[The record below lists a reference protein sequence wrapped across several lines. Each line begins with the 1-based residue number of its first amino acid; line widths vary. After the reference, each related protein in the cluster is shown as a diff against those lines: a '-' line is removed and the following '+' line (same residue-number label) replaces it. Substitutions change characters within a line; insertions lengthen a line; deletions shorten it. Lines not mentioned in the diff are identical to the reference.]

1 MMKTKPIRSLL
12 TLMAVLCAASAM
24 ARARTIARP
33 QYVWNSTEG
42 LEVESIT
49 LSDTATTVAIL
60 YTGRPKERFSIAPTT
75 ALTATGGLS
84 YPLLRAYGI
93 EPGKKVRLPE
103 SGQLRLSLVFK
114 PVAEGTSKVT
124 LCETATPR
132 KRGKTIAWIRLNGQL
147 PPLALPKGVGE
158 LPDDTASPLPEPTY
172 KYGVAKVN
180 IHLQEYQPSM
190 DGISVRWKQL
200 GIFQPNISVLQ
211 PVGIDSTGCS
221 TVSLPVAATTPLV
234 FRASP
239 WPYDIICYAEA
250 GRTTDIY
257 VSLRE
262 LSRRSSAL
270 HKGDRSHGPIA
281 YFSGPHALLAQE
293 LTDNPNPW
301 LSLWNQEGIEHWSA
315 ERYAEHVENLH
326 RERSRRWGKLPVSRA
341 TREVEAMTNDFE
353 LLSNLEMGTAALRNA
368 RLNNGVMSSE
378 EDTQEFYYSLQD
390 SMRSH
395 MKSCGALKSLNNP
408 KALFSTGYSSWI
420 GFYPDDMLIKA
431 FGTNKGTY
439 FTDKKAGDL
448 FQKIAWE
455 HTALTAADRLAMDS
469 LPASYREYLEEA
481 NDSLLQEKADRERRA
496 MAMLRQT
503 PAAPDSLLL
512 DSIVARYK
520 GKAVVVDMWYTR
532 CGHCIRGFQDTKA
545 IRDEMAGRGVVFVYL
560 DNTDWSSTDAWKYL
574 AGDLKG
580 EHYRLPLRQWKHI
593 LENDY
598 HGTGAPTYGFY
609 DRTGRLRNVHCG
621 YMDAPL
627 YKKQL
632 TKLLEK

>member
-1 MMKTKPIRSLL
+1 MKTTPIRSLL
-12 TLMAVLCAASAM
+12 TLIAVLCAASAM
-24 ARARTIARP
+24 AGARTIDRP

-42 LEVESIT
+42 LEVESIA

-60 YTGRPKERFSIAPTT
+60 YTGRPKERFSIAQTT
-75 ALTATGGLS
+75 TLTATGGHT

-103 SGQLRLSLVFK
+103 SGQLRLSLVFS
-114 PVAEGTSKVT
+114 PVAEGTREVT
-124 LCETATPR
+124 LCETAKPAG
-132 KRGKTIAWIRLNGQL
+132 RGKTIAGIRLDGQL

-158 LPDDTASPLPEPTY
+158 LAADTVSPLPSPTF
-172 KYGVAKVN
+172 KYGTATVN
-180 IHLQEYQPSM
+180 VHLLEYQPAM

-200 GIFQPNISVLQ
+200 GIFLPNISVLQ
-211 PVGIDSTGCS
+211 PVGVDSTGCC

-234 FRASP
+234 FRVSP

-262 LSRRSSAL
+262 LCRRGSEL

-281 YFSGPHALLAQE
+281 YFTGPHALLAQE

-301 LSLWNQEGIEHWSA
+301 WSMWDQEGIEHWSA
-315 ERYAEHVENLH
+315 ERYAEHVKNLH
-326 RERSRRWGKLPVSRA
+326 RERSERWGKLPVSRA
-341 TREVEAMTNDFE
+341 TREVEAMSNDID
-353 LLSNLEMGTAALRNA
+353 LLSNLFMGTAALRNA
-368 RLNNGVMSSE
+368 RLNKGVMSRE
-378 EDTQEFYYSLQD
+378 EDTQEFYYGLQD
-390 SMRSH
+390 SMRTQI
-395 MKSCGALKSLNNP
+395 KSCGALKSLNNP
-408 KALFSTGYSSWI
+408 KALFSKDYSSEI
-420 GFYPDDMLIKA
+420 GDHPDSMLINA
-431 FGTNKGTY
+431 FGAAEGPY
-439 FTDKKAGDL
+439 FRDKEAQEL
-448 FQKIAWE
+448 FRKITWE

-469 LPASYREYLEEA
+469 LPASYREYLEAE
-481 NDSLLQEKADRERRA
+481 NDLQLREKADRERRA

-512 DSIVARYK
+512 DSIVARYR
-520 GKAVVVDMWYTR
+520 GKAVVVDMWHTR

-545 IRDEMAGRGVVFVYL
+545 IRSKMADSGVVFVYI

-580 EHYRLPLRQWKHI
+580 EHYRLPLKQWKHI

-609 DRTGRLRNVHCG
+609 DRTGRLRHVHCG

-632 TKLLEK
+632 AELLEE

>member
-1 MMKTKPIRSLL
+1 MKTTPIRSLL

-24 ARARTIARP
+24 AGARTIDRP

-42 LEVESIT
+42 LEVESIA

-60 YTGRPKERFSIAPTT
+60 YTGRPKERFSIAQTT
-75 ALTATGGLS
+75 TLTATGGHS

-103 SGQLRLSLVFK
+103 SGQLRLSLVFS
-114 PVAEGTSKVT
+114 PVAEDTREVT
-124 LCETATPR
+124 LCETAKPAG
-132 KRGKTIAWIRLNGQL
+132 RGKTIAGMRLDGQL
-147 PPLALPKGVGE
+147 PPLALPKGVGK
-158 LPDDTASPLPEPTY
+158 LAADTLSPLPSPTF
-172 KYGVAKVN
+172 KYGTATVKV
-180 IHLQEYQPSM
+180 HLLEYRPAM
-190 DGISVRWKQL
+190 DGISVRWKQE
-200 GIFQPNISVLQ
+200 GIFLPNISVMQ
-211 PVGIDSTGCS
+211 PADVDSAGCC
-221 TVSLPVAATTPLV
+221 TISLPVAATTPLV
-234 FRASP
+234 FRVSP

-262 LSRRSSAL
+262 LCRRGSEL

-281 YFSGPHALLAQE
+281 YFTGPHALLAQE

-301 LSLWNQEGIEHWSA
+301 WSIWDQEGIEHWSA

-326 RERSRRWGKLPVSRA
+326 SERSGRWGRLPVSRA
-341 TREVEAMTNDFE
+341 TREVEAMTNDFT
-353 LLSNLEMGTAALRNA
+353 LLSNLEMGTAALTNA

-378 EDTQEFYYSLQD
+378 KDTQEFYYSLQD

-408 KALFSTGYSSWI
+408 KALFSTDYSSRI
-420 GFYPDDMLIKA
+420 GFYPDSMLIKA

-455 HTALTAADRLAMDS
+455 HTALTAADRQTMDS

-481 NDSLLQEKADRERRA
+481 NESLLREKADRERRA

-520 GKAVVVDMWYTR
+520 GKAVVVDMWYTG

-545 IRDEMAGRGVVFVYL
+545 IRDELAGRGVVFVYI
-560 DNTDWSSTDAWKYL
+560 DNTAWSSTDAWKYL

-580 EHYRLPLRQWKHI
+580 EHYRLPLKQWKHI

-632 TKLLEK
+632 AELLEE

>member
-1 MMKTKPIRSLL
+1 MKTTPIRSLL

-24 ARARTIARP
+24 AGARTIDRP

-42 LEVESIT
+42 LEVESIALT
-49 LSDTATTVAIL
+49 DTATTVAIL
-60 YTGRPKERFSIAPTT
+60 YTGRPKERFSIAQTT
-75 ALTATGGLS
+75 TLTATGGHT

-103 SGQLRLSLVFK
+103 SGQLRLSLVFS
-114 PVAEGTSKVT
+114 PVAEGTREVT
-124 LCETATPR
+124 LCETAKPAA
-132 KRGKTIAWIRLNGQL
+132 RGKTIAGMRLDGQL

-158 LPDDTASPLPEPTY
+158 LAADTTSPLPAPTF
-172 KYGVAKVN
+172 KYGTATVN
-180 IHLQEYQPSM
+180 VHLLEYQPAM

-200 GIFQPNISVLQ
+200 GIFLPNISVLQ
-211 PVGIDSTGCS
+211 PADVDSAGCC

-234 FRASP
+234 FRVSP

-262 LSRRSSAL
+262 LCRRGSEL

-281 YFSGPHALLAQE
+281 YFTGPHALLAQE

-301 LSLWNQEGIEHWSA
+301 WSMWEQEGIEHWSA
-315 ERYAEHVENLH
+315 ERYAGHVKNLH
-326 RERSRRWGKLPVSRA
+326 RERSERWGKLPVSRA
-341 TREVEAMTNDFE
+341 TREVEAMSNDID
-353 LLSNLEMGTAALRNA
+353 LLSNLFMGTAALRNA
-368 RLNNGVMSSE
+368 RLNNGVMSRE
-378 EDTQEFYYSLQD
+378 EDTPEFYYSLRD
-390 SMRSH
+390 SMRTH

-408 KALFSTGYSSWI
+408 KALFSKDYSFEI
-420 GFYPDDMLIKA
+420 GDHPDSMLINA
-431 FGTNKGTY
+431 FGAAKGPY
-439 FTDKKAGDL
+439 FRDKKAQEL
-448 FQKIAWE
+448 FRKITWE

-481 NDSLLQEKADRERRA
+481 NDSLLREKADRERNA
-496 MAMLRQT
+496 MAMLCQT

-520 GKAVVVDMWYTR
+520 GKAVVVDMWHTG

-545 IRDEMAGRGVVFVYL
+545 IRSKMADSGVVFVYI

-580 EHYRLPLRQWKHI
+580 EHYRLPLKQWKHI

-609 DRTGRLRNVHCG
+609 DRTGRLRHVHCG

-632 TKLLEK
+632 AELLEE

>member
-1 MMKTKPIRSLL
+1 MKTTPIRSLL
-12 TLMAVLCAASAM
+12 TLIAVLCAASAM
-24 ARARTIARP
+24 AGARTIDRP

-42 LEVESIT
+42 LEVESIA

-60 YTGRPKERFSIAPTT
+60 YTGRPKERFSIAQTT
-75 ALTATGGLS
+75 TLNATGGHT

-103 SGQLRLSLVFK
+103 SGQLRLSLVFS
-114 PVAEGTSKVT
+114 PVAEGTREVT
-124 LCETATPR
+124 LCETAKPAA
-132 KRGKTIAWIRLNGQL
+132 RGKTIAGMRLDGQL
-147 PPLALPKGVGE
+147 PPLALPKGVGG
-158 LPDDTASPLPEPTY
+158 LAADTLSPLPSPTF
-172 KYGVAKVN
+172 KYGTATVN
-180 IHLQEYQPSM
+180 VHLLEYQPAM
-190 DGISVRWKQL
+190 DGISVKWKQT
-200 GIFQPNISVLQ
+200 GIFMPNVSVLQ
-211 PVGIDSTGCS
+211 PAAIDSTGCC
-221 TVSLPVAATTPLV
+221 TVSLPVAATTPIVLWI
-234 FRASP
+234 SP
-239 WPYDIICYAEA
+239 CPYNIICYAEA
-250 GRTTDIY
+250 DRTTDVY

-262 LSRRSSAL
+262 LSRRSSTL
-270 HKGDRSHGPIA
+270 HKGDRSHGPLA
-281 YFSGPHALLAQE
+281 YFAGPHALLAQE

-301 LSLWNQEGIEHWSA
+301 WSHWDQEGIEHWSA
-315 ERYAEHVENLH
+315 EQYVEHVKNLH
-326 RERSRRWGKLPVSRA
+326 RERAGRWSRLPVSRA
-341 TREVEAMTNDFE
+341 TREAEAMTNDFE
-353 LLSNLEMGTAALRNA
+353 LLSNLFMGTAALRNA
-368 RLNNGVMSSE
+368 RLYKGVMSRE
-378 EDTQEFYYSLQD
+378 EDTQEFYYGLQD
-390 SMRSH
+390 SMRTH
-395 MKSCGALKSLNNP
+395 IKSCGALKSLNNP
-408 KALFSTGYSSWI
+408 KALFSTDYSSRI

-455 HTALTAADRLAMDS
+455 HTALTVADRQTMDS

-481 NDSLLQEKADRERRA
+481 NDSLLQEKAGRERRA
-496 MAMLRQT
+496 MAMLRHT
-503 PAAPDSLLL
+503 PAAHDSLLL
-512 DSIVARYK
+512 DSIVARYR

-545 IRDEMAGRGVVFVYL
+545 IRDEMADSGVVFVYI

-598 HGTGAPTYGFY
+598 HGTGAPTYAFY
-609 DRTGRLRNVHCG
+609 DRTGRLRHVHEG

-632 TKLLEK
+632 ATLLEE

>member
-1 MMKTKPIRSLL
+1 MKTTPIRSLL
-12 TLMAVLCAASAM
+12 TLIAVLCAASAM
-24 ARARTIARP
+24 AGARTIDRP

-42 LEVESIT
+42 LEVESIA

-60 YTGRPKERFSIAPTT
+60 YTGRPKERFSIAQTT
-75 ALTATGGLS
+75 AITATGGHS

-93 EPGKKVRLPE
+93 EPGKKVRLSE
-103 SGQLRLSLVFK
+103 SGQLRLSLVFS
-114 PVAEGTSKVT
+114 PVAEGTREVT
-124 LCETATPR
+124 LCETAKPAG
-132 KRGKTIAWIRLNGQL
+132 RGKTIAGIRLDGQL

-158 LPDDTASPLPEPTY
+158 LAADTTSPLPAPTFR
-172 KYGVAKVN
+172 YGTATVN
-180 IHLQEYQPSM
+180 VHLLEYQPAM

-200 GIFQPNISVLQ
+200 GIFLPNVSVLQ
-211 PVGIDSTGCS
+211 PADVDSAGCC
-221 TVSLPVAATTPLV
+221 TISLPVAATTPLV
-234 FRASP
+234 FRVSP

-262 LSRRSSAL
+262 LCRRGSEL

-281 YFSGPHALLAQE
+281 YFTGPHALLAQE
-293 LTDNPNPW
+293 LTDTPNPW
-301 LSLWNQEGIEHWSA
+301 LSMWEQEGIEHWSA

-326 RERSRRWGKLPVSRA
+326 RERSGRWGRLPVSRV
-341 TREVEAMTNDFE
+341 TREVEAMTNDFD

-368 RLNNGVMSSE
+368 RLNTGVMSSE

-408 KALFSTGYSSWI
+408 KALFSTDYSSRI

-455 HTALTAADRLAMDS
+455 HTALTVADRQTMDS

-481 NDSLLQEKADRERRA
+481 NESLLQEKADRERRA

-512 DSIVARYK
+512 DSIVARYR

-532 CGHCIRGFQDTKA
+532 CGHCIRGFLDTKA
-545 IRDEMAGRGVVFVYL
+545 IRDELADSGVVFVYI
-560 DNTDWSSTDAWKYL
+560 DNTDLSLTDAWKYL

-580 EHYRLPLRQWKHI
+580 EHYRLPQRQWNHI

-598 HGTGAPTYGFY
+598 HGTGAPTYAFY
-609 DRTGRLRNVHCG
+609 DRTGKLRHVHKG

>member
-114 PVAEGTSKVT
+114 PVAEGTSEVT

-132 KRGKTIAWIRLNGQL
+132 KRGKTIAGIRLDGQL
-147 PPLALPKGVGE
+147 PPIALPQGVGK
-158 LPDDTASPLPEPTY
+158 LPADTASPLPEPTY

-180 IHLQEYQPSM
+180 IHLLEYQPAM

-234 FRASP
+234 FRVSP

-262 LSRRSSAL
+262 LCRRGSEL

-281 YFSGPHALLAQE
+281 YFTGPHALLAQE
-293 LTDNPNPW
+293 LTDTPNPW
-301 LSLWNQEGIEHWSA
+301 WSMWEQEGIEHWSA

-326 RERSRRWGKLPVSRA
+326 RERSERWGKLPVSRA
-341 TREVEAMTNDFE
+341 TRDAMYEKKLHFKPE
-353 LLSNLEMGTAALRNA
+353 LDVRG
-368 RLNNGVMSSE
+368 
-378 EDTQEFYYSLQD
+378 
-390 SMRSH
+390 MRV
-395 MKSCGALKSLNNP
+395 
-408 KALFSTGYSSWI
+408 
-420 GFYPDDMLIKA
+420 D
-431 FGTNKGTY
+431 
-439 FTDKKAGDL
+439 
-448 FQKIAWE
+448 E
-455 HTALTAADRLAMDS
+455 ALTAVTYFIDDAIQL
-469 LPASYREYLEEA
+469 EYP
-481 NDSLLQEKADRERRA
+481 QVR
-496 MAMLRQT
+496 
-503 PAAPDSLLL
+503 
-512 DSIVARYK
+512 
-520 GKAVVVDMWYTR
+520 
-532 CGHCIRGFQDTKA
+532 
-545 IRDEMAGRGVVFVYL
+545 
-560 DNTDWSSTDAWKYL
+560 
-574 AGDLKG
+574 
-580 EHYRLPLRQWKHI
+580 I
-593 LENDY
+593 L
-598 HGTGAPTYGFY
+598 HGTG
-609 DRTGRLRNVHCG
+609 TGALREAIRQYLATVPGVSRYRDEHVQFG
-621 YMDAPL
+621 GAGITVV
-627 YKKQL
+627 KFA
-632 TKLLEK
+632 

>member
-1 MMKTKPIRSLL
+1 MKTTPIRSLL
-12 TLMAVLCAASAM
+12 TLIAVLCAASAM
-24 ARARTIARP
+24 AGARTIDRP

-103 SGQLRLSLVFK
+103 SGQLRLSLVFS
-114 PVAEGTSKVT
+114 PVAEGTREVT

-132 KRGKTIAWIRLNGQL
+132 KRGKTIAGIRLNGQL

-158 LPDDTASPLPEPTY
+158 LAADTTSPLPAPTF
-172 KYGVAKVN
+172 KYGTATVN
-180 IHLQEYQPSM
+180 VHLLEYQPAM
-190 DGISVRWKQL
+190 DGISVKWKQL
-200 GIFQPNISVLQ
+200 GIFLPNVSVLQ
-211 PVGIDSTGCS
+211 PADIDSAGCC

-234 FRASP
+234 FRVSP

-262 LSRRSSAL
+262 LCRRGSEL

-281 YFSGPHALLAQE
+281 YFTGPHALLAQE

-301 LSLWNQEGIEHWSA
+301 WSMWDQEGIEHWSA
-315 ERYAEHVENLH
+315 EQYVEHVKNLH
-326 RERSRRWGKLPVSRA
+326 RERSERWGKLPVSRA
-341 TREVEAMTNDFE
+341 TREAEAMTNDFE
-353 LLSNLEMGTAALRNA
+353 LLSNLFMGTAALRNA
-368 RLNNGVMSSE
+368 RLYKGVMSRE
-378 EDTQEFYYSLQD
+378 EDTQEFYYGLQD
-390 SMRSH
+390 SMRTH
-395 MKSCGALKSLNNP
+395 IKSCGALKSLNNP
-408 KALFSTGYSSWI
+408 KALFSKDYSSEI
-420 GFYPDDMLIKA
+420 GDHSDSMLINA
-431 FGTNKGTY
+431 FGAAEGPY
-439 FTDKKAGDL
+439 FRDKKAQEL
-448 FQKIAWE
+448 FRKITWE
-455 HTALTAADRLAMDS
+455 HTALTAADRQTMDS
-469 LPASYREYLEEA
+469 QPASYREYLEEA
-481 NDSLLQEKADRERRA
+481 NESLLREKANRERRA

-512 DSIVARYK
+512 DSIVARYR

-560 DNTDWSSTDAWKYL
+560 DNTDLSLTDAWKYL

-580 EHYRLPLRQWKHI
+580 EHYRLPQRQWNHI
-593 LENDY
+593 LENNY
-598 HGTGAPTYGFY
+598 HGTGAPTYAFY

>member
-33 QYVWNSTEG
+33 QYVWNSTKG

-93 EPGKKVRLPE
+93 EPGKKVRLPQ

-114 PVAEGTSKVT
+114 PVAEGTSEVT

-132 KRGKTIAWIRLNGQL
+132 KRGKTIAWIRLDGQL
-147 PPLALPKGVGE
+147 PPLALPQGVGK
-158 LPDDTASPLPEPTY
+158 LPADTTSPLPAPTF
-172 KYGVAKVN
+172 KYGTATVN
-180 IHLQEYQPSM
+180 VHLLEYQPAM
-190 DGISVRWKQL
+190 DGISVKWKQL
-200 GIFQPNISVLQ
+200 GIFLPNISVLQ
-211 PVGIDSTGCS
+211 PADIDSAGCC

-281 YFSGPHALLAQE
+281 YFTGPHALLAQE

-301 LSLWNQEGIEHWSA
+301 WSMWEQEGIEHWSA
-315 ERYAEHVENLH
+315 ERYAEHVKNLH
-326 RERSRRWGKLPVSRA
+326 RERSERWGKLPVSRA
-341 TREVEAMTNDFE
+341 TRGVEAMTNDFD
-353 LLSNLEMGTAALRNA
+353 LLSNLEMGTAVLTNA
-368 RLNNGVMSSE
+368 RVYKGVMSQYN
-378 EDTQEFYYSLQD
+378 DNAEFRHNLQD
-390 SMRSH
+390 SMRTH
-395 MKSCGALKSLNNP
+395 MKSSGALKSLNNP
-408 KALFSTGYSSWI
+408 KALFSTDYSSRI

-455 HTALTAADRLAMDS
+455 HTALTAADRQTMDS
-469 LPASYREYLEEA
+469 LPASYREYIEA
-481 NDSLLQEKADRERRA
+481 TNDSLLQEKADRERRA

-520 GKAVVVDMWYTR
+520 GKAVVVDMWFTR
-532 CGHCIRGFQDTKA
+532 CGLCIKGFQDTKA
-545 IRDEMAGRGVVFVYL
+545 IRNELAGRGVVFVYI

-580 EHYRLPLRQWKHI
+580 EHYRLPRRQWKHI

>member
-1 MMKTKPIRSLL
+1 MKTTLIRSLL

-24 ARARTIARP
+24 AGARTIDRP

-42 LEVESIT
+42 LEVENIA

-60 YTGRPKERFSIAPTT
+60 YTGRPKERFSIARTT
-75 ALTATGGLS
+75 TLTATGGHS

-103 SGQLRLSLVFK
+103 SGQLRLSLVFS
-114 PVAEGTSKVT
+114 PVAEGTREVT
-124 LCETATPR
+124 LCETAKPAG
-132 KRGKTIAWIRLNGQL
+132 RGKTIAGIRLDGQL

-158 LPDDTASPLPEPTY
+158 LAADTTSPLPAPTF
-172 KYGVAKVN
+172 KYGTATVN
-180 IHLQEYQPSM
+180 VHLLEYQPAM
-190 DGISVRWKQL
+190 DDISVKWKQL
-200 GIFQPNISVLQ
+200 GIFLPNMSVMQ
-211 PVGIDSTGCS
+211 PVDVDSAGCC
-221 TVSLPVAATTPLV
+221 TVSLPVAATTPMV
-234 FRASP
+234 FRVSP

-262 LSRRSSAL
+262 LCRRGSEL

-281 YFSGPHALLAQE
+281 YFTGPHALLAQE

-301 LSLWNQEGIEHWSA
+301 WSMWEQEGIERWSA
-315 ERYAEHVENLH
+315 ERYAEHVENLYSD
-326 RERSRRWGKLPVSRA
+326 RSGRWGRLPVSRA
-341 TREVEAMTNDFE
+341 TREVEAMSNDFD

-368 RLNNGVMSSE
+368 RLNNGVMSRE
-378 EDTQEFYYSLQD
+378 EDTPEFYYSLQD

-395 MKSCGALKSLNNP
+395 MKSCGALKSLNKP
-408 KALFSTGYSSWI
+408 KALFSTDYSSRI
-420 GFYPDDMLIKA
+420 GFYPDSMLIKA

-439 FTDKKAGDL
+439 FTDQKVLEL
-448 FQKIAWE
+448 FRKITWE
-455 HTALTAADRLAMDS
+455 HTALTAADRQAMDS

-481 NDSLLQEKADRERRA
+481 NDLLLREKADRERRA
-496 MAMLRQT
+496 MAMLCQT

-520 GKAVVVDMWYTR
+520 GKAVVVDMWFTR
-532 CGHCIRGFQDTKA
+532 CGWCIKGFLDTKA
-545 IRDEMAGRGVVFVYL
+545 IRDELAGRDVVFVYI
-560 DNTDWSSTDAWKYL
+560 DNTAWSSTDAWKYI
-574 AGDLKG
+574 AGDLNG
-580 EHYRLPLRQWKHI
+580 EHYRLPLKQWKHI

-632 TKLLEK
+632 AELLEE